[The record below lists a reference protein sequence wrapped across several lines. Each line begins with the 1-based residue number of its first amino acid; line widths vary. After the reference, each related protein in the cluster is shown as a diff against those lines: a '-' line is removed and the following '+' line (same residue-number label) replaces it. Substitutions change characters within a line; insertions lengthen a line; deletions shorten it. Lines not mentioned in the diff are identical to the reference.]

1 MEKMQKL
8 YEKVAN
14 DGNLK
19 TKFTEIMNGA
29 EQAGREETL
38 VKLIAYAKEAGFD
51 VTADEIEAFFKEQS
65 EKKDGELSDLELDM
79 VAGGK
84 SKGLEIFTS
93 IISFG
98 YGCAGNDSVQTGN
111 GSSYCQY

>member
-1 MEKMQKL
+1 MDTMQKM

-19 TKFTEIMNGA
+19 TQFAEIMSGS

-38 VKLIAYAKEAGFD
+38 AKLVDFAKETGYD
-51 VTADEIEAFFKEQS
+51 VTATEIESFFKEQS

-84 SKGLEIFTS
+84 SKGTALFVS

-98 YGCAGNDSVQTGN
+98 LGCGGSNSVTVNDTF
-111 GSSYCQY
+111 SYCQG